1 MKKYILKRLGTG
13 ALVVL
18 FSVLFNFVLI
28 RLAPGDPTRLL
39 ASKDNPNPE
48 TVAMLRAKYG
58 LDQPILTQFWMYL
71 KQLAH
76 FDLGYSYVSNR
87 NVSEI
92 ILERVTPTLLI
103 SLTSM
108 VLAVVIGVWLG
119 IRCAQHQGSKM
130 DRFFCSISYLF
141 DSTPSF
147 WLGLMMIL
155 IFASTL
161 HIFPTSGMYNLRSRA
176 EGIEHVLDVMR
187 HMALPVAT
195 MTLINIPYYFRI
207 TRSSVMETMG
217 EDFIMTLRATGM
229 PDKKIFNK
237 YVLRS
242 ALLPIITVVGIN
254 LAYLITGVAM
264 IEIVFAWPGMGRLM
278 LDSITKRDYPVL
290 SGIYLILSISVAV
303 MMIVVDVI
311 YAVAD
316 PRIRYES
323 SK

>member
-1 MKKYILKRLGTG
+1 MKKYLLNRFGTG
-13 ALVVL
+13 VLVVL
-18 FSVLFNFVLI
+18 FSILFNFVLI

-39 ASKDNPNPE
+39 AGKDNPNPE
-48 TVAMLRAKYG
+48 TIAMLQAKYG
-58 LDQPILTQFWMYL
+58 LDKPILQQFWIYL

-76 FDLGYSYVSNR
+76 FDLGYSYISNR
-87 NVSEI
+87 NVSAI
-92 ILERVTPTLLI
+92 ILERVTPTLLL
-103 SLTSM
+103 SLTAM
-108 VLAVVIGVWLG
+108 ILAVSIGVVLG
-119 IRCAQHQGSKM
+119 IRCAQHQGSAF
-130 DRFFCSISYLF
+130 DRFMCSISYLF
-141 DSTPSF
+141 DSTPGF

-161 HIFPTSGMYNLRSRA
+161 HLLPTSGMYNLRSRA
-176 EGIEHVLDVMR
+176 DGFAHVLDIMK
-187 HMALPVAT
+187 HMILPIST
-195 MTLINIPYYFRI
+195 MTLISIPYYFRI

-217 EDFIMTLRATGM
+217 EDFILTLRAAGM

-237 YVLRS
+237 YVLRN

-290 SGIYLILSISVAV
+290 SGIYLLLSISVAV

-311 YAVAD
+311 YAAAD
-316 PRIRYES
+316 PRIRYEAGH
-323 SK
+323 